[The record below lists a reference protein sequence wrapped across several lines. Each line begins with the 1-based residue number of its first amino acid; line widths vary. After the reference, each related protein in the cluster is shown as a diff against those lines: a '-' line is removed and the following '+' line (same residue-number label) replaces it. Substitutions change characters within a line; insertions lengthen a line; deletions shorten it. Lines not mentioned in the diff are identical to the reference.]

1 MNLHVRLARNSL
13 WLLIARVGTQ
23 GSMVIVTYVLA
34 RRLGVVGFGE
44 YAFIA
49 SAIVIGHTLTSFG
62 SDMYLIREIASGSD
76 FSKLP
81 SVLFLQLA
89 LSCLFIGFILL
100 FIQYLPNQSADSNA
114 ALKIY
119 SFALIPLAFF
129 TVTTSALRGSQKM
142 ISYAWLS
149 LVIPILQVVSISIF
163 IQRGSSVVMLA
174 YLLLIIQT
182 VGAMF
187 GVIFCSTIFPRF
199 WMDLRFSLNGIIH
212 IFIACLPI
220 AMIAILGVIYQK
232 LNFAMLSFFGNASM
246 VGIFSAAAR
255 VLEAARMGHFA
266 VFTALY
272 PAMANIRSGKDPVKD
287 FSSSWFLLLVM
298 AVIGSVL
305 IFFLAKPVV
314 IIFFGTDYQLSI
326 PVLKILAFTL
336 IPYTINTFLTLAFL
350 AKKKETIVVLILLA
364 SLIILLLLNL
374 SLIPFA
380 GQIGAGWA
388 FLFSEIA
395 QALLFITMWIIDL
408 FRKTDADHSK
418 GELNELSDLPG

>member
-1 MNLHVRLARNSL
+1 M
-13 WLLIARVGTQ
+13 T
-23 GSMVIVTYVLA
+23 
-34 RRLGVVGFGE
+34 
-44 YAFIA
+44 
-49 SAIVIGHTLTSFG
+49 
-62 SDMYLIREIASGSD
+62 
-76 FSKLP
+76 
-81 SVLFLQLA
+81 
-89 LSCLFIGFILL
+89 
-100 FIQYLPNQSADSNA
+100 
-114 ALKIY
+114 
-119 SFALIPLAFF
+119 
-129 TVTTSALRGSQKM
+129 
-142 ISYAWLS
+142 
-149 LVIPILQVVSISIF
+149 
-163 IQRGSSVVMLA
+163 LA

-182 VGAMF
+182 VGAIF
-187 GVIFCSTIFPRF
+187 GAVFCSTIFPGF
-199 WMDLRFSLNGIIH
+199 WMDLRFSLDGIIH

-232 LNFAMLSFFGNASM
+232 LNFAMLSLFGNASM

-266 VFTALY
+266 LFTALF

-374 SLIPFA
+374 SLIPLA

-395 QALLFITMWIIDL
+395 QALLFITMWMIDL
-408 FRKTDADHSK
+408 FRQTDADHSK
-418 GELNELSDLPG
+418 GELYELSDLPG